1 MTWAFLAAAIA
12 IEVAATLCLRLAALG
27 RRRLYLVVVL
37 GYTAAFVSLSG
48 AVAQGIANGVAYGIW
63 TAVGICLTPVMS
75 RLLFEEPMTR
85 LMLVGIGL
93 IVGGVLLIEAGSAH

>member
-37 GYTAAFVSLSG
+37 GYTAAFVCLSG
-48 AVAQGIANGVAYGIW
+48 ALAQGMAIGVAYGIW
-63 TAVGICLTPVMS
+63 TAVGICLTAVLS

-93 IVGGVLLIEAGSAH
+93 IIGGVLLIEAGSAH

>member
-12 IEVAATLCLRLAALG
+12 IEVASTLCLRLAALG

-37 GYTAAFVSLSG
+37 GYAAAFVCLSG
-48 AVAQGIANGVAYGIW
+48 ALAQGMAIGVAYGIW
-63 TAVGICLTPVMS
+63 TAVGICLTAVLS

-93 IVGGVLLIEAGSAH
+93 IIGGVLLIEAGSAH

>member
-27 RRRLYLVVVL
+27 RRRLYLVVIL
-37 GYTAAFVSLSG
+37 GYAAAFVCLSG
-48 AVAQGIANGVAYGIW
+48 ALARGMAIGVAYGIW
-63 TAVGICLTPVMS
+63 TAVGICLTAVLS
-75 RLLFEEPMTR
+75 RLLFREPLTR